1 MATKEQ
7 ILQELENA
15 PEPLL
20 GEFLRYLQRL
30 KDKHREEMETAE
42 DLADLQ
48 AIRTEIAHEGTL
60 SWKTVKHGLGLL

>member
-1 MATKEQ
+1 MTIKEQ

-20 GEFLRYLQRL
+20 SEVLRYLQYL
-30 KDKHREEMETAE
+30 KDKHFEEMETAE

-48 AIRTEIAHEGTL
+48 AIRTEIAREGTL
-60 SWKTVKHGLGLL
+60 PWETVK